1 MDEFLDSVPSSE
13 RLTAVSQVLDMQRR
27 RQEARSGSEKG
38 FPVRYLLGVDV
49 GTSSVKVAAFN
60 RRGRRVALAS
70 APCRVSRLRPGWV
83 EHDPRQTWRSTAR
96 ALRSL
101 FSEGGIVAARV
112 AAVGLSGHFSTIF
125 LDDADAP
132 AAPCLTWLDS
142 RSVEEAE
149 WLATRV
155 GAAKM
160 ARWHGIRLPISAA
173 MPPARVL
180 WVSRHCPADLARVTW
195 TGQTKDY
202 IGWRLHGRRVSDA
215 HSLMGLVRV
224 PDGRVSAE
232 YLRVLGLSPGAIPQV
247 ERPWEVAGQVT
258 AAAARATGL
267 RAGTPVVTGW
277 IDAYCSMLGT
287 GMGEPALAFDVA
299 GTSEVVGLATADPVE
314 TRNHRGQLV
323 IPLDERAMV
332 VYGLTNAGA
341 DSLSWARKLVGRG
354 VSYSKLMQEAEA
366 VPVTPAGPLFLPY
379 LEGERS
385 PVWDEG
391 ATGALVGLRREHER
405 GHLVRAVIEGVA
417 FSVRHNLDCA
427 RAVAGA
433 TLEGIRVAGG
443 GARGDVWNQTKADV
457 LNLPV
462 HLVAEPE
469 AGALGAAMLA
479 ALGMGWY
486 GSLGSAAAGMVRV
499 ARTWLPRRAVRATYD
514 TLYRRYLALYPALK
528 GASGG

>member
-1 MDEFLDSVPSSE
+1 M
-13 RLTAVSQVLDMQRR
+13 
-27 RQEARSGSEKG
+27 
-38 FPVRYLLGVDV
+38 RYLLGVDV
-49 GTSSVKVAAFN
+49 GTSAVKVAAFN

-70 APCRVSRLRPGWV
+70 APCRVDRLRPGWV
-83 EHDPRQTWRSTAR
+83 EHDPRQAWRSTVR
-96 ALRSL
+96 ALKSL
-101 FSEGGIVAARV
+101 FSEGGIVAERV
-112 AAVGLSGHFSTIF
+112 AAIGLSGHFSTVF
-125 LDDADAP
+125 LDKAGAP

-142 RSVEEAE
+142 RAVEEAE

-180 WVSRHCPADLARVTW
+180 WVARHCPAELARVTW
-195 TGQTKDY
+195 TAQTKDY

-215 HSLMGLVRV
+215 HSLMGLARV
-224 PDGRVSAE
+224 PDGRTSAD
-232 YLRVLGLSPGAIPQV
+232 YLRALGLSPDVIPEV
-247 ERPWEVAGQVT
+247 ARPWEVVGQVT
-258 AAAARATGL
+258 AAAADATGIA
-267 RAGTPVVTGW
+267 AGTPVVAGW

-287 GMGEPALAFDVA
+287 GMGDPALAFDVA
-299 GTSEVVGLATADPVE
+299 GTSEVVGVATAGPV
-314 TRNHRGQLV
+314 RVRDHRGQLV
-323 IPLDERAMV
+323 IPLDERSTV

-341 DSLSWARKLVGRG
+341 DSLSWARQLVGRG
-354 VSYSKLMQEAEA
+354 ASYSRLLQEAEA
-366 VPVTPAGPLFLPY
+366 APMTPAGPVFLPY

-385 PVWDEG
+385 PVWDEN

-433 TLEGIRVAGG
+433 AVEGVRVSGG
-443 GARGDVWNQTKADV
+443 GALGYAWNQTKADV

-486 GSLGSAAAGMVRV
+486 ESLESTTAGMVRV
-499 ARTWLPRRAVRATYD
+499 ARTWLPRRAVGDVYD

-528 GASGG
+528 GASSD